1 MSKGLNQSI
10 NARSVGLKMARR
22 DVSRNKLQSFLVI
35 AVISMP
41 VALGAF
47 AFTYRESTKPTPQE
61 LVQYSLGN
69 AQAKLV
75 ASLPP
80 SDKNFQIPQEQ
91 RVTYIDNGEGFVEQ
105 GDPNNEAGLVDPR
118 TTLDGYTWL
127 SESFT
132 NQIVKTK
139 TGQTGLNV
147 FEVEAWNKS
156 LQGRYFD
163 FKGRAPKNENEA
175 LVNAAALSRLGTTI
189 GGEVKLLGLDRA
201 LTIVGTI
208 EDSTARTVTS
218 EVFVQPGA
226 ITSQT
231 GEQVE
236 TKYYAIGDKPVTWG
250 QIVEI
255 NKLGIGVLSKSVILN
270 PPPKD
275 EVPYYAAGGYDS
287 STSFSSIL
295 QLLVLLPVL
304 LLPVIILTGSAFSF
318 GARRQ
323 IRSIAVMSSLGAKKS
338 TLRFITIANGLWLG
352 LLGGVVGTTVG
363 VIASYVVL
371 PILSDGSKMSL
382 PGIHVPWLLL
392 GAVVLFGAF
401 IGVIVS
407 IIPAFTASKVDVLST
422 LRGSRR
428 DAKVKKRTGIV
439 GLAMIGL
446 GVTALLI
453 CVPILV
459 YLNDSK
465 TYQELGWQVVQ
476 QYQGLTVLVAT
487 FASFAT
493 IFGLMLGSSWLLV
506 FARFVFRKL
515 GTAANFATNDLV
527 FNRKRFTAVIASV
540 IATSFVSAII
550 ISVFYTTTKPL
561 SETYQPLGE
570 MNQLQL
576 NTEYNENKL
585 NSVEE
590 LNAYINK
597 RGEELGQA
605 ITSASDIAQ
614 VSSAGTI
621 NVHRSFASLGYKY
634 YDTGE
639 LMLGA
644 EGEIPYAKLDFN
656 YLCPHMPA
664 SPDSKKLSEA
674 YAQGDWKRAK
684 AILAEPKYKDCY
696 RMVASNPST
705 FVVAGPE
712 DLRLLLGGRVDGA
725 AEAALNEGK
734 AVVFNKGFLTDGK
747 LQLQWHPSGLDTFAI
762 GNEFY
767 DGELKYF
774 PAQDVDGNLIDF
786 KKTSRVENID
796 AVVSSSPIQLLN
808 FIIPP
813 KTAQRLGIDYYPM
826 TAIVNYEQALTVSQK
841 DALAESLPS
850 GYVLEE
856 GPSFHL
862 EGIAW
867 MLAAIAGLFVL
878 ASTAI
883 ALGLSQIES
892 RADHST
898 LWSIGASKLFRSRVV
913 SFQALTLSLL
923 GTVFGSTVGFLLIY
937 VLSST
942 LQTEFQ
948 IPVPQTLFLVLGIP
962 LLSAVGF
969 LIGTPKSYKFN
980 PRLALD

>member
-47 AFTYRESTKPTPQE
+47 ALTYRESSKPTPQE

-80 SDKNFQIPQEQ
+80 SEKNFQLPTEQ
-91 RVTYIDNGEGFVEQ
+91 NLTFIDSGEVHYEEV
-105 GDPNNEAGLVDPR
+105 DPGSGSSLVDPR
-118 TTLDGYTWL
+118 NVLQGYSWL
-127 SESFT
+127 SEAT
-132 NQIVKTK
+132 AYQTVKTK
-139 TGQTGLNV
+139 AGQASLSV
-147 FEVEAWNKS
+147 IEVEAWNKN
-156 LQGRYFD
+156 LEGRYFD

-175 LVNAAALSRLGTTI
+175 LVNSSALARLGSTI
-189 GGEVKLLGLDRA
+189 GGEVKLLNLGRT

-208 EDSTARTVTS
+208 EDSTASAVS
-218 EVFVQPGA
+218 AEVFVQPGA

-231 GEQVE
+231 KEQVL
-236 TKYYAIGDKPVTWG
+236 TSYYAVGNKPVTWN
-250 QIVEI
+250 QIIEI
-255 NKLGIGVLSKSVILN
+255 NKLGIGVISKAVVLN

-275 EVPYYAAGGYDS
+275 EVPYYSAGGYDS
-287 STSFSSIL
+287 SSSFVNVL

-352 LLGGVVGTTVG
+352 LLGGIAGTVLG
-363 VIASYVVL
+363 VIASYFVL
-371 PILSDGSKMSL
+371 PALSDGSKISL
-382 PGIHVPWLLL
+382 PGFHVPGLLL
-392 GAVVLFGAF
+392 SAIALFGAV
-401 IGVIVS
+401 IGGIVS

-428 DAKVKKRTGIV
+428 DAKVKKRSGIV
-439 GLAMIGL
+439 GLAMICI
-446 GVTALLI
+446 GVAALLI
-453 CVPILV
+453 CIPILV
-459 YLNDSK
+459 YLDDAK
-465 TYQELGWQVVQ
+465 TRTELGWQVVS
-476 QYQGLTVLVAT
+476 QYQGTTALAAT
-487 FASFAT
+487 FASFLT
-493 IFGLMLGSSWLLV
+493 ILGLMVGSSWLLV

-540 IATSFVSAII
+540 IATSFVAAIV
-550 ISVFYTTTKPL
+550 ISVYYTTAKPMAD
-561 SETYQPLGE
+561 YYRPQGE
-570 MNQLQL
+570 QNQLL
-576 NTEYNENKL
+576 INTEYNEKKL

-597 RGEELGQA
+597 RGEELGREVK
-605 ITSASDIAQ
+605 SGLDIAP
-614 VSSAGTI
+614 VKSAGTI
-621 NVHRSFASLGYKY
+621 NVHRSFANLGYKY

-644 EGEIPYAKLDFN
+644 EGQIPYAKLDFN
-656 YLCPHMPA
+656 YLCPYMPGN
-664 SPDSKKLSEA
+664 PESKKYNDA
-674 YAQGDWKRAK
+674 NMAGDWKLAK
-684 AILAEPKYKDCY
+684 QILHQEKYDDCQ
-696 RMVASNPST
+696 RLATSSPSD

-712 DLRLLLGGRVDGA
+712 DLRLLLGGRIDSS
-725 AEAALNEGK
+725 AEAALASGK
-734 AVVFNKGFLTDGK
+734 AVVFNKGYLTDGK
-747 LQLQWHPSGLDTFAI
+747 LQLQWHPSGLASFAMGKEI
-762 GNEFY
+762 Y

-786 KKTSRVENID
+786 KKPSRVENID
-796 AVVSSSPIQLLN
+796 AVISSAANQNLN

-826 TAIVNYEQALTVSQK
+826 IGIINFEQTLSANQK
-841 DALAESLPS
+841 DALVEAFPS
-850 GYVLEE
+850 GFSIEE
-856 GPSFHL
+856 GPGFNL
-862 EGIAW
+862 EAIAW
-867 MLAAIAGLFVL
+867 LLAAVAGLFVL

-898 LWSIGASKLFRSRVV
+898 LWSVGASKLFRSRVV

-923 GTVFGSTVGFLLIY
+923 GTVFGSTVGFLLVY
-937 VLSST
+937 VLSSN
-942 LQTEFQ
+942 LQSQFQ
-948 IPVPQTLFLVLGIP
+948 APVPQTLFLVIGIP
-962 LLSAVGF
+962 LIAAVGF
-969 LIGTPKSYKFN
+969 LIGTPKRYKFN

>member
-1 MSKGLNQSI
+1 MFRGLNQSI

-22 DVSRNKLQSFLVI
+22 DLSRNKLQSFLVI
-35 AVISMP
+35 AVIAMP

-47 AFTYRESTKPTPQE
+47 AFTYRESSKPTPQE
-61 LVQYSLGN
+61 LVQYSLGE

-75 ASLPP
+75 STLPP
-80 SDKNFQIPQEQ
+80 SDKNFQTPLFQN
-91 RVTYIDNGEGFVEQ
+91 VTYIDNGEVHYEE
-105 GDPNNEAGLVDPR
+105 GDPNNTVSLVDPR

-132 NQIVKTK
+132 SQTIKTK
-139 TGQTGLNV
+139 TGKAMLNV
-147 FEVEAWNKS
+147 LEVEAWNDS
-156 LQGRYFD
+156 LKGRYFD
-163 FKGRAPKNENEA
+163 FKGRAPRNENEA
-175 LVNAAALSRLGTTI
+175 LVNSAALLRLGTTI
-189 GGEVKLLGLDRA
+189 GGEVQLLDLRRT

-208 EDSTARTVTS
+208 EDTTARTVTA
-218 EVFVQPGA
+218 EVFVQPES

-231 GEQVE
+231 GELSE
-236 TKYYAIGDKPVTWG
+236 TKYYAIGTKPVTWD

-255 NKLGIGVLSKSVILN
+255 NKLGIGVISKAVILN
-270 PPPKD
+270 PPPRD
-275 EVPYYAAGGYDS
+275 AVPYYAAGGYDS
-287 STSFSSIL
+287 STSFSSVL

-352 LLGGVVGTTVG
+352 LLGGVFGTLVG
-363 VIASYVVL
+363 VVASYFVL
-371 PILSDGSKMSL
+371 PALSDGSKMSL
-382 PGIHVPWLLL
+382 PGFHVPWLLL
-392 GAVVLFGAF
+392 GAIVLFGAL

-428 DAKVKKRTGIV
+428 DAKVKKRSGII
-439 GLAMIGL
+439 GLALIGI

-465 TYQELGWQVVQ
+465 TYTELGWQAVQ
-476 QYQGLTVLVAT
+476 QYQGITVLVAT
-487 FASFAT
+487 IASFIT

-506 FARFVFRKL
+506 FARLVFRKL

-540 IATSFVSAII
+540 IATSFVAAII

-561 SETYQPLGE
+561 ADTYQPQGE
-570 MNQLQL
+570 LYQLQV
-576 NTEYNENKL
+576 NTDYNENKL
-585 NSVEE
+585 NTVEE
-590 LNAYINK
+590 LNAYINNIGK
-597 RGEELGQA
+597 KLGQD
-605 ITSASDIAQ
+605 INSASEVAS

-621 NVHRSFASLGYKY
+621 NVHRSFGNLGYKF

-644 EGEIPYAKLDFN
+644 EGEIPYAKINFN
-656 YLCPHMPA
+656 YLCPHMSA
-664 SPDSKKLSEA
+664 SPDSKKLNDA
-674 YAQGDWKRAK
+674 YMAGDWKLAK
-684 AILAEPKYKDCY
+684 AIVAEPKYLDCQ
-696 RMVASNPST
+696 RMVATSPSQ

-712 DLRLLLGGRVDGA
+712 DLRLLLGGRVDSK
-725 AEAALNEGK
+725 AEAALKEGK
-734 AVVFNKGFLTDGK
+734 AVVFSKGFLTDGK

-786 KKTSRVENID
+786 TKSSRVENID
-796 AVVSSSPIQLLN
+796 AVVSSSPNQLLN

-850 GYVLEE
+850 GYSLEQ
-856 GPSFHL
+856 GPAFNL
-862 EGIAW
+862 DGIAW
-867 MLAAIAGLFVL
+867 LLSAIAGLFVL

-913 SFQALTLSLL
+913 SFQALTLTLL
-923 GTVFGSTVGFLLIY
+923 GTVSGATVGFLLIY

-948 IPVPQTLFLVLGIP
+948 IPFPQTLFLVAGIP
-962 LLSAVGF
+962 LLAALGF
-969 LIGTPKSYKFN
+969 LVGTPKRYKFN